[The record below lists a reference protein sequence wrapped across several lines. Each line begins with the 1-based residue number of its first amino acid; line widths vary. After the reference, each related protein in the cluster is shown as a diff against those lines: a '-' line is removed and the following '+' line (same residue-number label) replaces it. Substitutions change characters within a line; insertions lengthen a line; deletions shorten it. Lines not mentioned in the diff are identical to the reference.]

1 MSERTIPAP
10 APAPRGLWIP
20 HLSSRVWAVWRRD
33 FDVFRRLFWV
43 NFALPMLEPI
53 LYLLALGFGLGVFI
67 HEIQGIPYSRFIA
80 PALVSVAV
88 MYGAF
93 FECSYASFVR
103 MYYQKTFDS
112 IIATPLNLE
121 EVVAGEILWGA
132 TRAALNSALVFLVTV
147 AFGLAS
153 PVNLLVVLP
162 LAFLGGLLFGSL
174 GMICTALVPGI
185 EYFNYPIFLLLM
197 PMFLFSG
204 TLFPLEILPRAAQTV
219 SFILFPMTH
228 LVRILR
234 AFLLGHPGLCLLWS
248 LLWLAGAT
256 LILFPLALYLM
267 QRRLMK

>member
-1 MSERTIPAP
+1 MSEKAIPSTASAP
-10 APAPRGLWIP
+10 KGFWVL
-20 HLSSRVWAVWRRD
+20 HLSSRVWTVWRRD

-43 NFALPMLEPI
+43 NFALPMLEPV

-67 HEIQGIPYSRFIA
+67 QQIQGIPYSRFVA

-103 MYYQKTFDS
+103 MYYQKTFDA
-112 IIATPLNLE
+112 IIATPVNLE

-132 TRAALNSALVFLVTV
+132 TRAALNSTLVFLVTV

-153 PVNLLVVLP
+153 PFPILVVLP

-174 GMICTALVPGI
+174 GMISTALVPGI
-185 EYFNYPIFLLLM
+185 EYFNIPIFLFLT

-204 TLFPLEILPRAAQTV
+204 TFFPLEVLPKAAQKASYALLPLTHTV
-219 SFILFPMTH
+219 KIARSLMLSRH
-228 LVRILR
+228 DVG
-234 AFLLGHPGLCLLWS
+234 LLGS
-248 LLWLAGAT
+248 LLWMGAVA
-256 LILFPLALYLM
+256 LVAFPLALYLM
-267 QRRLMK
+267 QRRLIK